1 MNLLRSAASVS
12 AMTMLSRITGL
23 VRETIT
29 ARMLG
34 AGAEADAFFI
44 AFRIPNLL
52 RRLFAEGA
60 FSQAFIPVLAGTRAQ
75 QGDAAAL
82 DLARRVSSL
91 LFLVLLVIVV
101 LGTLGASYVV
111 MGIASGLEHGSAQF
125 ELTVTLTRWMFP
137 YILLISMVALASG
150 LLNTFRAFSL
160 PAFAPVLL
168 NLSFIGVVLG
178 FSDAFET
185 PSLAFACAVI
195 VGGVLQLAVLWWG
208 LARHRL
214 WLNPFAGLARLRTAM
229 ADPKVRQVLTNMLPA
244 TLAVSVAQISLIINT
259 NIASHLQAGSV
270 SWISFGDRLMEFP
283 TALLGVALGTVLLP
297 SLSAAATRS
306 SNDYSVL
313 MDWGLRL
320 TLLLVLPAA
329 VGMALFSEALVAM
342 LFHYGRFSDLDVAM
356 TSQAVMAYSLGLSG
370 LVLVK
375 ILAPG
380 FYAKQ
385 DIKTPVK
392 IGLLVVVVTQLMN
405 LVFVPWLGH
414 AGLPLS
420 VGIGALINAAV
431 LYWGL
436 RHKGLYTPLAGWGTY
451 SLRLVLACCAMA
463 VVLALCNTQFDWISL
478 AANPAMRVL
487 AVMGVIAASAV
498 VYFAA
503 LAAMGLKPRQLLR
516 KPALADADSA

>member
-1 MNLLRSAASVS
+1 MNLLKSAAAVS

-29 ARMLG
+29 ARLLG
-34 AGAEADAFFI
+34 AGAESDAFFI

-60 FSQAFIPVLAGTRAQ
+60 FSQAFIPILSQTNAAEGK
-75 QGDAAAL
+75 AAAV

-91 LFLVLLVIVV
+91 LFLSLLFIVV
-101 LGTLGASYVV
+101 LGVFGGSWVV
-111 MGIASGLEHGSAQF
+111 MGMASGLEVGSAQF
-125 ELTVTLTRWMFP
+125 ELTVLLTQWMFP

-150 LLNTFRAFSL
+150 LLNTFRSFAL

-168 NLSFIGVVLG
+168 NLSFIAGALLLAPYFDQAVK
-178 FSDAFET
+178 
-185 PSLAFACAVI
+185 AFAIAVM
-195 VGGVLQLAVLWWG
+195 VGGVLQVAVLWYG
-208 LARHRL
+208 LARTGCL
-214 WLNPFAGLARLRTAM
+214 INPFAGLGALGMAWQDDRVRRVLR
-229 ADPKVRQVLTNMLPA
+229 NMVPA

-259 NIASHLQAGSV
+259 NIASHLQQGSV
-270 SWISFGDRLMEFP
+270 SWISYGDRLMEFP

-306 SNDYSVL
+306 HEEYSRL

-320 TLLLVLPAA
+320 TVVLVVPAA
-329 VGMALFSEALVAM
+329 VGMGLFSDALVAL
-342 LFHYGRFSDLDVAM
+342 LFHYGRFDANDVAM
-356 TSQAVMAYSLGLSG
+356 TSQAVVAYSLGLAG

-385 DIKTPVK
+385 DIRTPVK
-392 IGLLVVVVTQLMN
+392 IGIVVVLATQVMN
-405 LVFVPWLGH
+405 LLTVPWLGH

-420 VGIGALINAAV
+420 ISVGAVLNATV

-436 RHKGLYTPLAGWGTY
+436 RRRGLYTPSTGWGLYFFKVAGAAIAMGT
-451 SLRLVLACCAMA
+451 VLWFI
-463 VVLALCNTQFDWISL
+463 NQQFDWLSM
-478 AANPAMRVL
+478 AATPLLRVGAVLGVIGVCGAVYFAVL
-487 AVMGVIAASAV
+487 AV
-498 VYFAA
+498 
-503 LAAMGLKPRQLLR
+503 LGLNPKQLIR
-516 KPALADADSA
+516 KPAA

>member
-1 MNLLRSAASVS
+1 MNLLKSAAAVS

-29 ARMLG
+29 ARLLG
-34 AGAEADAFFI
+34 AGAESDAFFI

-60 FSQAFIPVLAGTRAQ
+60 FSQAFIPILSQTNAAEGK
-75 QGDAAAL
+75 AAAV

-91 LFLVLLVIVV
+91 LFLSLLFIVA
-101 LGTLGASYVV
+101 LGVFGGSWVV
-111 MGIASGLEHGSAQF
+111 MGMASGLEVGSAQF
-125 ELTVTLTRWMFP
+125 ELTVLLTQWMFP

-150 LLNTFRAFSL
+150 LLNTFRSFAL

-168 NLSFIGVVLG
+168 NLSFIAGALLLAPYFDQAVK
-178 FSDAFET
+178 
-185 PSLAFACAVI
+185 AFAIAVM
-195 VGGVLQLAVLWWG
+195 VGGVLQVAVLWYG
-208 LARHRL
+208 LVRTGCL
-214 WLNPFAGLARLRTAM
+214 INPFAGLGALKMAWQDDRVRRVLR
-229 ADPKVRQVLTNMLPA
+229 NMVPA

-259 NIASHLQAGSV
+259 NIASHLQQGSV
-270 SWISFGDRLMEFP
+270 SWISYGDRLMEFP

-306 SNDYSVL
+306 HEEYSRL

-320 TLLLVLPAA
+320 TVVLVVPAA
-329 VGMALFSEALVAM
+329 VGMGLFSDALVAL
-342 LFHYGRFSDLDVAM
+342 LFHYGRFDANDVAM
-356 TSQAVMAYSLGLSG
+356 TSQAVVAYSLGLAG

-385 DIKTPVK
+385 DIRTPVK
-392 IGLLVVVVTQLMN
+392 IGIVVVLATQVMN
-405 LVFVPWLGH
+405 LLTVPWLGH

-420 VGIGALINAAV
+420 ISVGAVLNATV

-436 RHKGLYTPLAGWGTY
+436 RRRGLYTPSTGWGVYFVKVAGAAIAMGT
-451 SLRLVLACCAMA
+451 VLWFI
-463 VVLALCNTQFDWISL
+463 NQQFDWLSM
-478 AANPAMRVL
+478 AATPLLRVGAVLGVIGVCGAVYFAVL
-487 AVMGVIAASAV
+487 AV
-498 VYFAA
+498 
-503 LAAMGLKPRQLLR
+503 LGLNPKQLIR
-516 KPALADADSA
+516 KPAT